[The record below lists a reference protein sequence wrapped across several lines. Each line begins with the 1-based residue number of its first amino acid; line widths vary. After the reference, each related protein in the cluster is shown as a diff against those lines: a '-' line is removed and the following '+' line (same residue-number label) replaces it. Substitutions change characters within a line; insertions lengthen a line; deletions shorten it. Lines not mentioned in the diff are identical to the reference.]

1 MLYVIVNPW
10 TTLGCT
16 MMKNYAPLHA
26 HTSTTRMTTKQYGC
40 YTHTFYNMV
49 QYKSCIQ
56 RHFESSVTQD
66 TRHRF
71 HLPRIYTYPSSP
83 DLYCTISR
91 TDSRDDITINTM
103 LFHQSAAQ
111 AMSKPVIVTQFTMNI
126 IRLCFY
132 ITCNKEI
139 VFVKECLT
147 LLWVFTDFSVLLVAF
162 WTQTLR

>member
-91 TDSRDDITINTM
+91 TDSRDDRTIKIM
-103 LFHQSAAQ
+103 LFL
-111 AMSKPVIVTQFTMNI
+111 SKCCTCKEKTCYCYTFYNENHMHVPVHN
-126 IRLCFY
+126 L
-132 ITCNKEI
+132 
-139 VFVKECLT
+139 
-147 LLWVFTDFSVLLVAF
+147 
-162 WTQTLR
+162 